1 MSLLHSSEE
10 KGKMCPHVQT
20 LSRAALESFTFISL
34 IFKEQKIFFQKS
46 QVLCCSTFLY
56 VHK

>member
-10 KGKMCPHVQT
+10 KGKMCPRVQT

-34 IFKEQKIFFQKS
+34 IFKEQKIFFPEKS
-46 QVLCCSTFLY
+46 GAVLQYILVRT
-56 VHK
+56 